1 MLEIKY
7 LKNCNCGEN
16 KKFCDSYIHVT
27 EIFVAKKYV
36 SKRRITIFSFIIIFI
51 AISDS
56 IDKQAIKLQRQTDYL
71 FSRNKKTQ
79 GSQHRRKTDK

>member
-56 IDKQAIKLQRQTDYL
+56 IDKQAIKETDRL
-71 FSRNKKTQ
+71 PFFPEIKRHKVLNTERKRTNK
-79 GSQHRRKTDK
+79 